1 MDAFQR
7 RESLMPQNDF
17 DRAIR
22 EAHSALDQIWKG
34 NPNGYKSLYSKR
46 QDITLG
52 NPFGG
57 FDCGRDE
64 VMKQI
69 ERAASYFRDG
79 EALEWQ
85 TVSQNVGNDLAY
97 TVEIERGR
105 TKVGG
110 RQEVSDI
117 AIRVT
122 CIYRREDDGWKLLHR
137 HADPRVSRQTPESVL
152 EH

>member
-1 MDAFQR
+1 
-7 RESLMPQNDF
+7 MPPNDF
-17 DRAIR
+17 DRAIA
-22 EAHSALDQIWKG
+22 EAHSALDQILKG

-46 QDITLG
+46 EDITLG

-57 FDCGRDE
+57 FGRGWEE
-64 VMKQI
+64 VVEQL

-79 EALEWQ
+79 EATQWQ
-85 TVSQNVGNDLAY
+85 TISRSVGNELAY

-105 TKVGG
+105 ARVGG
-110 RQEVSDI
+110 HQEVSDI
-117 AIRVT
+117 AVRVT
-122 CIYRREDDGWKLLHR
+122 CIYRREDEGWKLLHR